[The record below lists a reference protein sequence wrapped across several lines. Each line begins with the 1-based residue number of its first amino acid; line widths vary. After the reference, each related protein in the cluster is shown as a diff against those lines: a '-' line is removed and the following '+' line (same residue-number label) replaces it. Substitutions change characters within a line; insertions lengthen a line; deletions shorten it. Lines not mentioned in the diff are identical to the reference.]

1 MTEKE
6 KQDLNESD
14 ICAKFITRWQN
25 SGAAERS
32 NYALF
37 LSELCDLLEVPR
49 PDPSTEDNAQN
60 DYVIDRAFT
69 RNDRDAHTSTVYLDL
84 YKRGHFVLETKQG
97 SSGTTT
103 GGKVG
108 HGRRGTQGWD
118 KALEKA
124 YNQAFDYIR
133 DIPSDHGRP
142 PFLIVCDVGHCFDIY
157 SEFTGTGGTYLAFPT
172 PSQRRVFLEDLR
184 DPGVRQLLKTIWTDP
199 SSLDP
204 SKHAAKV
211 TREVADTLAQLA
223 SSLEKAGH
231 DPQLIAIFL
240 QRLLF
245 TLFAEDVALLPE
257 KSFEK
262 LLEQATKS
270 PKGFAPLVTA
280 LWKDMAT
287 GTEFST
293 VLMQKVIHFNGG
305 LFENPQ
311 AIPLELEHI
320 QLLLKAAKQDWKE
333 VEPAIFGTL
342 LERALDPRERHKL
355 GAHYTPRSYVE
366 RLIQPTLMQP
376 LRDQWNAVK
385 TAAAILHDQEK
396 DDKARAEIETFHKH
410 LCTVKVLDPAC
421 GSGNFLYVAL
431 ARIKELEAEVLD
443 LLEELGGNRLLEMDS
458 NKVRPSQFLGI
469 EINSRASA
477 IAQLVLWIG
486 YFQWHHKTT
495 GKADT
500 NDRPLLESQQTIQN
514 RDAVLDYDDR
524 IPRLDDDGNIMTIW
538 DGHTTKPHPVT
549 GKEVPDPSAKKPL
562 FDFINP
568 RRTQWPQADYIVG
581 NPPFLGNKRMREGL
595 GDGYVEAL
603 RKAWKTTKPGSWDF
617 VMFWWH
623 QAAESVRDTK
633 TKSFG
638 FITTNSISQSSNNS
652 CLNYFLNGKKPISI
666 VYAIPDHPWVDS
678 ADGASVRIAMSCCEL
693 GVQNGKL
700 NKVLSENEA
709 DDSEKHVILSS
720 QNGAIAANFQIGA
733 AILSA
738 RGLTANQNIT
748 SLGFILGGSGFKI
761 DSTKANIIKKEAC
774 MHSIVYPIWN
784 GHDLIDGWSGKYV
797 IDAHGLSEE
806 ELAGISPSAWQHLK
820 NEVFPIRQTNNDN
833 KLRIN
838 WWLFRRAN
846 TEFRTIT
853 KCLNRYIVTVETA
866 KHRTFTFLAKSDKPE
881 HKLVVLSFQ
890 ESHFLSL
897 LSSNPHTTWALCNG
911 SMLGPTP
918 VYAKTRCFE
927 TFPFPNLDDNP
938 DLKQTLSTLGEQLDA
953 HRKARQA
960 EHPDLTL
967 TGMYNVLEKLRA
979 GEVLDDKEKAIHD
992 QGLVTLLKQIHDD
1005 IDQATYEAYGW
1016 TDIWEWCQEA
1026 ERGCCYDPKD
1036 GSTIMMELA
1045 PDTSIHEATA
1055 EYREKYEQ
1063 VLLQRL
1069 VDLNHERAAE
1079 EAEGKIRYL
1088 RPEFQDPDH
1097 GKDQSPATQK
1107 TTAQDLKLTTK
1118 KAKPT
1123 KATSKLKWPTT
1134 LPEQVAI
1141 LQPLITT
1148 QGSDPTTLS
1157 THFGRAS
1164 KKRQS
1169 EIQQI
1174 LQTLKALGQL

>member
-6 KQDLNESD
+6 KQQLNESD

-133 DIPSDHGRP
+133 DIPTDHGRP

-172 PSQRRVFLEDLR
+172 PSQRRIFLEDLR
-184 DPGVRQLLKTIWTDP
+184 DPEVRQLLKTIWTDP
-199 SSLDP
+199 TSLDP

-245 TLFAEDVALLPE
+245 TLFAEDVGLLPE

-385 TAAAILHDQEK
+385 TAAAILHDLEK

-581 NPPFLGNKRMREGL
+581 NPPFLGTSRMREGL

-603 RKAWKTTKPGSWDF
+603 RKAWKSFKPDSWDF

-623 QAAESVRDTK
+623 QAAETVRDK
-633 TKSFG
+633 KANSFG
-638 FITTNSISQSSNNS
+638 FITTNSISQTFNRR
-652 CLNYFLNGKKPISI
+652 CIEPFLNNEKKPLSI
-666 VYAIPDHPWVDS
+666 TYAIPDHPWVDS
-678 ADGASVRIAMSCCEL
+678 ADGAVVRIAMTVARFGKIDGDLQQIVEEAEQNEDYFVEL
-693 GVQNGKL
+693 ESKTAL
-700 NKVLSENEA
+700 
-709 DDSEKHVILSS
+709 
-720 QNGAIAANFQIGA
+720 IAANLKSGA
-733 AILSA
+733 DIAGAGSLLSNNKISS
-738 RGLTANQNIT
+738 RGM
-748 SLGFILGGSGFKI
+748 SLHGKGFFI
-761 DSTKANIIKKEAC
+761 DSFINDENLRSSNLIFPFIGSTD
-774 MHSIVYPIWN
+774 IVQRHRN
-784 GHDLIDGWSGKYV
+784 RYV
-797 IDAHGLSEE
+797 IDAFGLTAE
-806 ELAGISPSAWQHLK
+806 ELAKDNPSIYQYLVNSVK
-820 NEVFPIRQTNNDN
+820 PERDQNNRESYR
-833 KLRIN
+833 KK
-838 WWLFRRAN
+838 WWLYGEPRK
-846 TEFRTIT
+846 EFRPST
-853 KCLNRYIVTVETA
+853 KDIKFYIVTPRTA
-866 KHRTFTFLAKSDKPE
+866 KHRIFTTFDKRGVPE
-881 HKLVVLSFQ
+881 SELVCISLDKYWCLSVLS
-890 ESHFLSL
+890 STV
-897 LSSNPHTTWALCNG
+897 HTSWTISQGGTMGKSVRYNN
-911 SMLGPTP
+911 S
-918 VYAKTRCFE
+918 RCFIN
-927 TFPFPNLDDNP
+927 FPFPNLDDKP
-938 DLKQTLSTLGEQLDA
+938 ALKQTLSTLGEQLDA
-953 HRKARQA
+953 HRKTRQA

-979 GEVLDDKEKAIHD
+979 DEPLTAKDKTIHD

-1005 IDQATYEAYGW
+1005 IDKAVYEAYGW
-1016 TDIWEWCQEA
+1016 SDIWNARQALPDIHDLEAGTISKVELDQENDEA
-1026 ERGCCYDPKD
+1026 HMR
-1036 GSTIMMELA
+1036 
-1045 PDTSIHEATA
+1045 EATEA
-1055 EYREKYEQ
+1055 LDQ

-1123 KATSKLKWPTT
+1123 KATTSKLKWPTT

-1174 LQTLKALGQL
+1174 LQTLKALGQI